1 MCSSDLVMRRGG
13 LLWRTYRPLLLVSIA
28 ALTLVGLLVSRDY
41 QNVYLSQVRADLVVR
56 AQLYDALIARAEAP
70 QLETVARAVGQATHT
85 RYTLIA
91 ADGTV
96 LADSDHDPESMENH
110 RERPEVAAA
119 EAGRTGWTLRH
130 SATLRQ
136 MMMYVAIPSPSGVTQ
151 GGGRVIVRTAL
162 PVRGI
167 WQTVSLVVSH
177 FLLGALAIALL
188 GGLATLLSL
197 RGIRDSLDS
206 LRRGANR
213 FASGELSDRLPMPP
227 VAELA
232 DLTGAL
238 NAMAAQL
245 AERLATVIRGRN
257 ELEAVLESMVE
268 GVVTLDNSARVTGIN
283 PAAARLFETQHDQA
297 VGRLLLEVVR
307 HRDVQRFAER
317 ALASDAAID
326 GEVVWFAGEER
337 YLQAHASRLRDHDGQ
352 QLGALLV
359 LHDVSH
365 LRRLEAVRREF
376 VANVSHELR
385 TPVASI
391 KGSAETLLSGAID
404 EPDAAHRFVEMIARH
419 ADRLGRIIEDLL
431 SLSRL
436 DQIGGTTS
444 IELGDGNL
452 AEVARAAAG
461 VVADKAAEKGVN
473 LAITCPDDLVLRAN
487 VPLLEQAVANLL
499 DNAVT
504 YSEPGGTVRVSAVE
518 TGDELQLSVTD
529 TGCGIEPEHLPRLF
543 ERFYRVDKARSR
555 KLGGTGLGLSI
566 AKHIVGAHGGTITV
580 ASRVGEGSTF
590 TIHLPA
596 VPASSAQEALTIQ

>member
-1 MCSSDLVMRRGG
+1 MRRGG

-28 ALTLVGLLVSRDY
+28 ALALVGVLVSRDY
-41 QNVYLSQVRADLVVR
+41 QHVYLDQVARDLVVR
-56 AQLYDALIARAEAP
+56 GQLYDELTAAREPNRVQALTQASGRA
-70 QLETVARAVGQATHT
+70 TGT

-91 ADGTV
+91 TDGTV
-96 LADSDHDPESMENH
+96 LADSDHDPASMENH

-119 EAGRTGWTLRH
+119 LAGRVGRALRD
-130 SATLRQ
+130 SVTLRQ
-136 MMMYVAIPSPSGVTQ
+136 TMMYVAIPAPTRPGQMV
-151 GGGRVIVRTAL
+151 VRAAL

-167 WQTVSLVVSH
+167 WQTISLVVSH
-177 FLLGALAIALL
+177 FLWGAMAIAVL

-197 RGIRDSLDS
+197 RGIRDVLDN
-206 LRRGANR
+206 LRAGANR
-213 FASGELSDRLPMPP
+213 FASGQLTERLAMPP

-232 DLTGAL
+232 DLTAAL

-245 AERLATVIRGRN
+245 AERLASVVRGRN
-257 ELEAVLESMVE
+257 ELEAVLESMAE
-268 GVVTLDNSARVTGIN
+268 GVVTLDNTAHITGIN
-283 PAAARLFETQHDQA
+283 PAAAELFETQAEQA

-317 ALASDAAID
+317 ALGTDSPIE
-326 GEVVWFAGEER
+326 GEIVWFAGEER
-337 YLQAHASRLRDHDGQ
+337 YLQAHASRLRDHDGR

-359 LHDVSH
+359 LHDMTR

-391 KGSAETLLSGAID
+391 KGSAETLLSGALD
-404 EPDAAHRFVEMIARH
+404 EPEAAQRFAEMIARH

-436 DQIGGTTS
+436 DQMGCTASMDLVDG
-444 IELGDGNL
+444 ELAD
-452 AEVARAAAG
+452 VARAAAG
-461 VVADKAAEKGVN
+461 VVADKAAEKGVSIAIDCADH
-473 LAITCPDDLVLRAN
+473 LATRVNA
-487 VPLLEQAVANLL
+487 PLLEQAVANLL

-504 YSEPGGTVRVSAVE
+504 YSEPGQTVAVTIE
-518 TGDELQLSVTD
+518 SDDAEIRLSVAD
-529 TGCGIEPEHLPRLF
+529 AGCGIAAEHLPRLF

-580 ASRVGEGSTF
+580 ESRVGQGSTF
-590 TIHLPA
+590 TIHLPRQEVRA
-596 VPASSAQEALTIQ
+596 VP